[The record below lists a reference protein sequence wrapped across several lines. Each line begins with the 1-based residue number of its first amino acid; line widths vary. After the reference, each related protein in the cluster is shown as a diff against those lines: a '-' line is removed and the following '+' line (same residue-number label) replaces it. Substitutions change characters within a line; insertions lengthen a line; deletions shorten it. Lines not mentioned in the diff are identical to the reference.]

1 MVGEEMWI
9 LITASCTSSMVAHE
23 FVIVW
28 QKGEWHFKCA
38 AYSAGSDFSCRLD
51 SVRYIMHI

>member
-1 MVGEEMWI
+1 MWI